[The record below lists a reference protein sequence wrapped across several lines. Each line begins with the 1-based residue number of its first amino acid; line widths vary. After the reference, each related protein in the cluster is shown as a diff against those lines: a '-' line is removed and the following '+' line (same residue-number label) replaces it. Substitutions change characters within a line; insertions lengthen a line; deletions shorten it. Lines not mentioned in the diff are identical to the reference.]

1 MWPGDPRWTG
11 AQRTRHL
18 LQNSQPPPS
27 AAPPVS
33 ELTSGTA
40 ATDERR
46 TPASGVAE
54 KWKGNT
60 TSVETSLTHPRW
72 SKPKMQTNQKP
83 KTLKQRFFIDFLAP
97 FLHDQ
102 LPETTLLRVP
112 LPFQVQNW
120 MLAAW
125 FLSCPH
131 PGRCTATEGGQ
142 SWGTKGPNSAVSGG
156 VTIAPAL
163 QAWREGEESHLL
175 GYFQVGA
182 CVLRAW
188 PIAKMLEF

>member
-1 MWPGDPRWTG
+1 MWPGDPQWTG

-18 LQNSQPPPS
+18 LQNSQPPS

-46 TPASGVAE
+46 TPGSGLAE

-60 TSVETSLTHPRW
+60 PSVETSLTHSQW

-102 LPETTLLRVP
+102 LPETTLL
-112 LPFQVQNW
+112 LFLFPFR
-120 MLAAW
+120 
-125 FLSCPH
+125 CR
-131 PGRCTATEGGQ
+131 PGCLQLGF
-142 SWGTKGPNSAVSGG
+142 S
-156 VTIAPAL
+156 PAL
-163 QAWREGEESHLL
+163 TQEGAQLLEEGRAGERRALTQQGAEESPALL
-175 GYFQVGA
+175 SLGSSPM
-182 CVLRAW
+182 R
-188 PIAKMLEF
+188 